1 MEGET
6 LLTPVVYP
14 CGWSTIVDWIR
25 SLHLR
30 IRVGEMT
37 YSGGQFNFAYYLAKS
52 RSWVICFLFTCSLIV
67 AGLLA
72 YYLGDVPVH
81 RLNSLRNA
89 LENSE
94 DSANIA
100 ILKEFK
106 LPESLVPLHYDIRLL
121 PILEPKNLTTFG
133 RVSIDI
139 ECLEDT
145 DRIVLHSL
153 DTIVDSKT
161 IKVIYI

>member
-6 LLTPVVYP
+6 LLAPVVYP

-25 SLHLR
+25 SVHLR

-37 YSGGQFNFAYYLAKS
+37 YSGGLFNFAYYYAKS
-52 RSWVICFLFTCSLIV
+52 RTWIICFLFTCSLIV

-81 RLNSLRNA
+81 RLNSLRKAVKNSDDSTNNA
-89 LENSE
+89 TLQ
-94 DSANIA
+94 
-100 ILKEFK
+100 EFK
-106 LPESLVPLHYDIRLL
+106 LPESLVPHHYDVRLL

-133 RVSIDI
+133 GISIDL
-139 ECLEDT
+139 ECCEDT
-145 DRIVLHSL
+145 DRIILHSL
-153 DTIVDSKT
+153 DIIVDSKS
-161 IKVIYI
+161 IKVVYI